1 MIKKLAASIRQ
12 YKRDSILAPVFVT
25 MEVVMEVVIPVL
37 MANLIDFGIEEGN
50 MGYILKIGAA
60 LILSTVISLLFG
72 ALSGRAAAKAS
83 AGYAANLRKDMY
95 YNCLLYTSRCV

>member
-50 MGYILKIGAA
+50 MGYILKIGADPLHCHLPA
-60 LILSTVISLLFG
+60 VR
-72 ALSGRAAAKAS
+72 RAV
-83 AGYAANLRKDMY
+83 RKGGG
-95 YNCLLYTSRCV
+95 

>member
-1 MIKKLAASIRQ
+1 MIQKLAASIRQ

-50 MGYILKIGAA
+50 MGYILKSA
-60 LILSTVISLLFG
+60 L
-72 ALSGRAAAKAS
+72 R
-83 AGYAANLRKDMY
+83 
-95 YNCLLYTSRCV
+95 